1 MILQQLPE
9 ILRIT
14 YQIDHADLAGQFTA
28 HWGNATFARPAP
40 LHAVQIASTR
50 HDDGW
55 RDWDL
60 NPKIDPVNGH
70 PIDFIHIDVHEHTNF
85 YRKGIASVTA
95 TDPYAGLLVNMHGC
109 GLYNSRYG
117 TLDVPGLERY
127 TAQELPI
134 VQAFIA
140 EHEVKQQALKK
151 QLSGVGQTQVETFEQ
166 QLWTNYRLLQTWDL
180 LSLYFCLHDLANAT
194 PLTLGPISTNHAEQ
208 ITSLQVIPQDRNTVT
223 ISPYPFASTPLT
235 FTLIV
240 RDIPNHKY
248 VSDSDLRNTLHAATP
263 RVMNFQVISE
273 SNSDGSRARINI

>member
-1 MILQQLPE
+1 MDMIVQQLPE
-9 ILRIT
+9 TLRIT

-28 HWGNATFARPAP
+28 HWGNATFAQPAP

-60 NPKIDPVNGH
+60 NPKIDPANGH
-70 PIDFIHIDVHEHTNF
+70 PIDFMHMDIREHTNF

-140 EHEVKQQALKK
+140 EHEAKQQALKK
-151 QLSGVGQTQVETFEQ
+151 QLSGAEATQIEAFEQ
-166 QLWTNYRLLQTWDL
+166 QLWTNYQLLQTWDL
-180 LSLYFCLHDLANAT
+180 LSLHFCLHNLTNAN
-194 PLTLGPISTNHAEQ
+194 PLTLGPILTDSAEQ
-208 ITSLQVIPQDRNTVT
+208 TTNVQVIPQDRDTVA
-223 ISPYPFASTPLT
+223 ISPYPFASSPLT
-235 FTLIV
+235 FTLTV
-240 RDIPNHKY
+240 RDIPHRHY
-248 VSDSDLRNTLHAATP
+248 ASDSDLRNTLDAATP
-263 RVMNFQVISE
+263 QVIRFQVIS
-273 SNSDGSRARINI
+273 A

>member
-1 MILQQLPE
+1 MIVQQLPE
-9 ILRIT
+9 ILRVT
-14 YQIDHADLAGQFTA
+14 YQIDHANLAGQFTA

-60 NPKIDPVNGH
+60 DPKIDPTNGR
-70 PIDFIHIDVHEHTNF
+70 PIDFIHIDVREHTNF

-127 TAQELPI
+127 TAQELPV
-134 VQAFIA
+134 VQAFIT
-140 EHEVKQQALKK
+140 EHEARQQVLKK
-151 QLSGVGQTQVETFEQ
+151 QLGGTEPTRVEAFEQ

-180 LSLYFCLHDLANAT
+180 LSLYFCLRDLASAT
-194 PLTLGPISTNHAEQ
+194 PLTLASTDHAGK
-208 ITSLQVIPQDRNTVT
+208 ITSLQVIPQDRDTVT
-223 ISPYPFASTPLT
+223 ISPYPFASSPLT
-235 FTLIV
+235 FTLTV
-240 RDIPNHKY
+240 RDIPNREY
-248 VSDSDLRNTLHAATP
+248 ASDGDLRDTLHAAAP
-263 RVMNFQVISE
+263 RVMKLQVITE
-273 SNSDGSRARINI
+273 QEEKGY

>member
-1 MILQQLPE
+1 MIVQQLPE

-40 LHAVQIASTR
+40 LHVVQIASTR

-60 NPKIDPVNGH
+60 NPKIDPTNGH
-70 PIDFIHIDVHEHTNF
+70 PIDFMHMNVSEHTNF

-134 VQAFIA
+134 VQAFIT
-140 EHEVKQQALKK
+140 EHEAKQQALKK
-151 QLSGVGQTQVETFEQ
+151 QLSGTEPTQAEAFEQ

-180 LSLYFCLHDLANAT
+180 LSLYLCLHNLTNAT
-194 PLTLGPISTNHAEQ
+194 PLTLDSPPIDYTEQTTSIQ
-208 ITSLQVIPQDRNTVT
+208 ITPQDRHTIT
-223 ISPYPFASTPLT
+223 ISPYPFAVSPLT

-240 RDIPNHKY
+240 RDIPNRTY
-248 VSDSDLRNTLHAATP
+248 ASDSDLRNTLHAATP
-263 RVMNFQVISE
+263 QLMNFQVI
-273 SNSDGSRARINI
+273 GA